1 MPQGNPTPYLPADG
15 DEDDARAERRRI
27 MIREHDAAVGPPKL
41 MISAPSINNSR
52 GTSTTLAR
60 GGVRMAFAQKVAQ
73 QIDMPYSQL

>member
-1 MPQGNPTPYLPADG
+1 
-15 DEDDARAERRRI
+15 

-52 GTSTTLAR
+52 GTSTSLAR